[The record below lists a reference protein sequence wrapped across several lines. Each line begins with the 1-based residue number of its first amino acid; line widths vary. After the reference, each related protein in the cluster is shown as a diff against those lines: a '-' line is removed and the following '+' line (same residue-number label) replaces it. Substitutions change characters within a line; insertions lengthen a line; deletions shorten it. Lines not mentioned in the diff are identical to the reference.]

1 MASWKASVHDLRPW
15 GPHTWLLERAG
26 CFVAGLGHMTCL
38 LISRC
43 PRECKATTVPLLC
56 VCVCVGDI
64 SWYIEIF
71 VKGVR
76 KPSSITG
83 GVHGGYHLAVDD
95 LMISLHNK
103 AVLKRQVNEYRVF
116 YPLLNYPSYTRSYDH
131 RYPRTGKVYSYV
143 FVIREPL

>member
-1 MASWKASVHDLRPW
+1 M
-15 GPHTWLLERAG
+15 
-26 CFVAGLGHMTCL
+26 
-38 LISRC
+38 
-43 PRECKATTVPLLC
+43 
-56 VCVCVGDI
+56 
-64 SWYIEIF
+64 
-71 VKGVR
+71 KGVR

-131 RYPRTGKVYSYV
+131 RYPRTGKVYSLFASHFNGITSQV
-143 FVIREPL
+143 LNAAQLGIPNPIGP